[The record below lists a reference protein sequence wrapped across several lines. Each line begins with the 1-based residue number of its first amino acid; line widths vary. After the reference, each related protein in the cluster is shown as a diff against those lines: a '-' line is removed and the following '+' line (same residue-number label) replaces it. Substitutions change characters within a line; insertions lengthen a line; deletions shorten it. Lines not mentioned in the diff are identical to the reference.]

1 MIIMQKRVGPKRVS
15 VLEVGAGHKPIGV
28 IGQAMRAQRKRQ
40 GREFVA
46 SDINLNLSETLRAFG
61 LRNVPSNAKVLKEC
75 SLKTLKAQP
84 DKSRD
89 VIFGGFF
96 FNGLITS
103 TKSSGE
109 YLLKVNE
116 FFHDAKRV
124 LKPNGRLIFVAHHSE
139 AFLIKNGV
147 KSVGFTAHIIPF
159 NERMIQNSSSEWVEK
174 TTTKEGLTDFFM
186 TDHLVQKDVFASKA
200 HALSKLTNLSVVE
213 SAKPALVIMKMI
225 K

>member
-1 MIIMQKRVGPKRVS
+1 MQKRVGPKRVS
-15 VLEVGAGHKPIGV
+15 VLEVGAGHKPLGV

-46 SDINLNLSETLRAFG
+46 SDINLNFSETLRAFG
-61 LRNVPSNAKVLKEC
+61 LRDVPLNAKLLKEC

-89 VIFGGFF
+89 IIFGGFF

-103 TKSSGE
+103 TKSSEE

-116 FFHDAKRV
+116 FFHNAKRV

-159 NERMIQNSSSEWVEK
+159 NERMIQNSFSEWVEK
-174 TTTKEGLTDFFM
+174 TTTKEGLGKFFF
-186 TDHLVQKDVFASKA
+186 TDHFVQNDSFVNKA
-200 HALSKLTNLSVVE
+200 QALSKLTKLSVEE
-213 SAKPALVIMKMI
+213 SARPALVVMRRI